1 MSSTVA
7 REYGML
13 NLLARVGTKLT
24 IVRNSIKNLFINKI
38 RPNNTLVNGDLRVT
52 NDMVIAKNMFVVPTT
67 DITPRFNIYTIV
79 NAENLHFVSGSLIIF
94 SDDSR
99 DMIVGPT
106 GDEEITSV
114 DHAGFIEMVVEY
126 TISNFDQLTSG
137 ETIDIVTPTYTNA
150 NGGVIEGPIAI
161 SDDSALMRFNFGLDK
176 ITEFPNIIG
185 NLSFT
190 TTDSNAQLTVKGYVR
205 VVAI

>member
-1 MSSTVA
+1 
-7 REYGML
+7 ML

-79 NAENLHFVSGSLIIF
+79 NAENLPFETGSPLIIF
-94 SDDSR
+94 SDDSH
-99 DMIVGPT
+99 DMIKGPT

-137 ETIDIVTPTYTNA
+137 ETIDIVTPTYTNT

-176 ITEFPNIIG
+176 ITEFTNIIG